1 MQQAFGTVL
10 YIVCAVA
17 GLAALALLIGSGK
30 TWSEYGKRGLLLDRD
45 LPRGPA
51 PGSIAAVAERD
62 AEIRSML
69 EARNARRLRRGETP
83 IDVDQEL
90 RRLTAGPPQIDSSP
104 RIDSSPQI
112 DPSLRAEIRDL
123 VVARNRRRARAGKP
137 PLDVEQEI
145 EREIRDFGHL

>member
-90 RRLTAGPPQIDSSP
+90 RRLTAGPPRIDSSP
-104 RIDSSPQI
+104 RIDPSPQI

>member
-51 PGSIAAVAERD
+51 PGSIAAVAERN

-90 RRLTAGPPQIDSSP
+90 RRLTAGPPRIDSSP
-104 RIDSSPQI
+104 RIDPSPQI

>member
-1 MQQAFGTVL
+1 MQQAFGTV
-10 YIVCAVA
+10 IWVVCAAAAVA
-17 GLAALALLIGSGK
+17 AVLLLIGSGK
-30 TWSEYGKRGLLLDRD
+30 TWDEYGKRGLLLDRD

-51 PGSIAAVAERD
+51 PGSAAGTAERD

-83 IDVDQEL
+83 IDVEQEL
-90 RRLTAGPPQIDSSP
+90 TRLTAGPPQIDAA
-104 RIDSSPQI
+104 
-112 DPSLRAEIRDL
+112 LRAEIRSL

-137 PLDVEQEI
+137 PLDVEAEI